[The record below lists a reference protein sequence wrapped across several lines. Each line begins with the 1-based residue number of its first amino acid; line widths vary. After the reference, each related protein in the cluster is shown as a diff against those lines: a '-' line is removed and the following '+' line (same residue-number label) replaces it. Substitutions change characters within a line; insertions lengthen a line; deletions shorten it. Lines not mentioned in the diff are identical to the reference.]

1 MKVSP
6 KEYRDKQNQATGAL
20 LMSILAFIMI
30 VFHSYQVLINGEPFE
45 WERWIG
51 WVIMFPGMFL
61 VWRLKERELKD
72 LTIE

>member
-1 MKVSP
+1 MKVSA

-20 LMSILAFIMI
+20 LMSILALIMI
-30 VFHSYQVLINGEPFE
+30 VFHAYQVLINSEPFE

-51 WVIMFPGMFL
+51 WGIMFPGMFL